1 MVENIGAR
9 ANVLVRRYNDKLVII
24 YDDHRWLLNVL
35 FKFYIENNGATYNVV
50 TFDAHDDA
58 AECPAKSALLRQI
71 GVAKLADA
79 TEKQFG
85 AFVDFDVSSDDGN
98 WLSVACELDLIKN
111 SCTIGNRNNNNIEN
125 LNNEYISES
134 GEKHY
139 IFELSENLDEEI
151 GSRGK
156 LGDTCRDEECLGVR
170 KFFDSGDKYY
180 KRIGSMEPFILDF
193 DLDFFT
199 ISSDKGTMAWPP
211 KIWQQELGNYSD
223 NFQFINTLINKAD
236 IITICREPDYC
247 GGIGE
252 SNKILEML
260 DRYFFYEQLG
270 TSAPY

>member
-35 FKFYIENNGATYNVV
+35 FKLYIENNGATYNIV

-58 AECPAKSALLRQI
+58 AECQKKTAMLGQI
-71 GVAKLADA
+71 GVTKLLDA

-85 AFVDFDVSSDDGN
+85 AFVDFDVSFDDGN

-111 SCTIGNRNNNNIEN
+111 SCTIGNRNNYNIEN
-125 LNNEYISES
+125 LNNEYVSES

-139 IFELSENLDEEI
+139 MFELSENLDEEI
-151 GSRGK
+151 GCRGK
-156 LGDTCRDEECLGVR
+156 LVDICRDKECSGVRQFFNSGDTSFKG
-170 KFFDSGDKYY
+170 
-180 KRIGSMEPFILDF
+180 IGAMEPFILDF

-199 ISSDKGTMAWPP
+199 ISSEKGTMAWTP
-211 KIWQQELGNYSD
+211 KIWQQELGNYSETLH
-223 NFQFINTLINKAD
+223 FINTLIDKAD

-260 DRYFFYEQLG
+260 DQYLFHGQLG
-270 TSAPY
+270 ASIPY